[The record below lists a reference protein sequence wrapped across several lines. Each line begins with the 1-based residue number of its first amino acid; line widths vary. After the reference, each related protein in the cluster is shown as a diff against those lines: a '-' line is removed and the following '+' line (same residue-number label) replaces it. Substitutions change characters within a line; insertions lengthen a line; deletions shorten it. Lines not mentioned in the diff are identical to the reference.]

1 MIPKTTDSE
10 ALKDLWNWRP
20 LTIGS
25 IVLRLIS
32 RIISNQLMKACPLNA
47 RQRGFIAMFGCLEN
61 FKILHIILNQ
71 AKKCKKSL
79 GVVFVDIAKVWSCNT
94 VSNIMWV
101 VRERGLDQH
110 MVDIISDSY
119 KNVHTYIEVGKES
132 LSSIAIKVGVKQGD
146 PISPLL
152 FNLLLDPLITTLEKT
167 RMGFSFGINKIT
179 SLAFAD
185 DLVLLSDTWEDMNI
199 NIGILETFCGLTG
212 LKIQV
217 NKCYGFFCKP
227 HSRLTYY

>member
-1 MIPKTTDSE
+1 
-10 ALKDLWNWRP
+10 
-20 LTIGS
+20 
-25 IVLRLIS
+25 
-32 RIISNQLMKACPLNA
+32 MKACPLNA
-47 RQRGFIAMFGCLEN
+47 WQRGFIAMFGCLEN
-61 FKILHIILNQ
+61 LKILHIILNQ

-79 GVVFVDIAKVWSCNT
+79 GVVFVDIAKVFDT
-94 VSNIMWV
+94 VLHDHIMWV
-101 VRERGLDQH
+101 LRERGLDQH
-110 MVDIISDSY
+110 MVDILSDSY
-119 KNVHTYIEVGKES
+119 KNVHTYIEVGRES
-132 LSSIAIKVGVKQGD
+132 LSIAIKVGVKQGD

-167 RMGFSFGINKIT
+167 HMGFSFGINKIT